1 MREGLT
7 PLTLKV
13 FGDGFVTYVLASG
26 EAFIVVDPALRE
38 VVERALV
45 TITRTEVRGFWEKR
59 SPNRAAREPDLTVSG

>member
-26 EAFIVVDPALRE
+26 EAFIVVDPALCE
-38 VVERALV
+38 VVERALMTAAV
-45 TITRTEVRGFWEKR
+45 ETAQDVVVLKFPQPVRTG
-59 SPNRAAREPDLTVSG
+59 